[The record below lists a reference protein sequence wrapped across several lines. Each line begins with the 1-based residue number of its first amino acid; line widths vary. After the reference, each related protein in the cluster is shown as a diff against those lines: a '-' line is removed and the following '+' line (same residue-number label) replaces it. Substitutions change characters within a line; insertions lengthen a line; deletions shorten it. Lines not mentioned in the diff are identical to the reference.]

1 METLQKAN
9 IDGFNKKYKFPMER
23 VSESL
28 SIVRLIDG
36 YESLQQY
43 KTRVRSELGALYAS
57 NSILRRRS
65 SYIEAHSL
73 GVSVRTIQRYFKEF
87 PFSDQALDLLY
98 HIQITQL

>member
-1 METLQKAN
+1 METPQTTNLN
-9 IDGFNKKYKFPMER
+9 GFNQKYKFPMER

-28 SIVRLIDG
+28 TIVRLIDG
-36 YESLQQY
+36 GESLQQY

-65 SYIEAHSL
+65 AYIEAHSL
-73 GVSVRTIQRYFKEF
+73 GVSVRTIQRYFREF
-87 PFSDQALDLLY
+87 PLSDQALVLLY